1 MGGEAERER
10 CEGCGSDVW
19 MRAKSERASERVT
32 NLMRECHADGRARVL
47 KLDGDK
53 VTDMFTLVAEHKNE
67 EQTSRCFRVSF

>member
-1 MGGEAERER
+1 MGSEAERER
-10 CEGCGSDVW
+10 CEGRGSDVW
-19 MRAKSERASERVT
+19 MRAKSERVT

>member
-1 MGGEAERER
+1 
-10 CEGCGSDVW
+10 
-19 MRAKSERASERVT
+19 MRAKSERVT

-53 VTDMFTLVAEHKNE
+53 MTDMFTLVAEHKNE

>member
-1 MGGEAERER
+1 MGSEAERER
-10 CEGCGSDVW
+10 CEGRGSDVW
-19 MRAKSERASERVT
+19 MRAKSERVT

-53 VTDMFTLVAEHKNE
+53 ATDMFTLIAEHKNE

>member
-10 CEGCGSDVW
+10 CEGRGSDVW
-19 MRAKSERASERVT
+19 MRAKSERVT

-47 KLDGDK
+47 KLDGDE
-53 VTDMFTLVAEHKNE
+53 VTDMFTLVTEHKNE

>member
-1 MGGEAERER
+1 MGSEAERER
-10 CEGCGSDVW
+10 CEGRGSDVW
-19 MRAKSERASERVT
+19 MRAKSERVT

-47 KLDGDK
+47 KLDGDE

>member
-1 MGGEAERER
+1 MGSEAERER
-10 CEGCGSDVW
+10 CEGRGSDVW
-19 MRAKSERASERVT
+19 MRAKSERVT

-67 EQTSRCFRVSF
+67 EQASRCFCVSF

>member
-10 CEGCGSDVW
+10 CEGRGSDVW
-19 MRAKSERASERVT
+19 VRAKSERVT

>member
-10 CEGCGSDVW
+10 CEGRGSDVW
-19 MRAKSERASERVT
+19 VRAKSERVT

-67 EQTSRCFRVSF
+67 EQASRCFRVSF

>member
-10 CEGCGSDVW
+10 CEGRGSDVW
-19 MRAKSERASERVT
+19 MRAKSERVT